1 VLHHFTDAVRYLEI
15 LARATLVACAFR
27 WKFMY
32 QYRWFTCFISAELVR
47 SCLLLV
53 LDRHLP
59 RYAKIWSLTQPVLWV
74 FQIGAVFE
82 LLFLIY
88 RQKQFPQR
96 LRRQL
101 FTYYLPFAIAFSA
114 VVTLYEPLDTVKGP
128 WWLLITISITKWL
141 AWICL
146 FLLLAQDVLDV
157 TDTPKLQRELLLH
170 RRLLFLY
177 VGLTPGLM
185 GILVLVQ
192 EQGVAEIASF
202 CSEISWLLCLICWV
216 AFWRP
221 SSLRQ
226 AGVSGK
232 VL

>member
-1 VLHHFTDAVRYLEI
+1 
-15 LARATLVACAFR
+15 
-27 WKFMY
+27 MY

-47 SCLLLV
+47 SCLLLA

-82 LLFLIY
+82 LLFLIDG
-88 RQKQFPQR
+88 QKPFPQKY
-96 LRRQL
+96 RRQL

-114 VVTLYEPLDTVKGP
+114 VVTLYEPLDTAWRP

-146 FLLLAQDVLDV
+146 LLLLAQDVLDV
-157 TDTPKLQRELLLH
+157 SDTPKLHRALVLH
-170 RRLLFLY
+170 RHLLFLY

-192 EQGVAEIASF
+192 NQNVAEIASL
-202 CSEISWLLCLICWV
+202 CSEISWLLCLLLWIT
-216 AFWRP
+216 FLRP
-221 SSLRQ
+221 SGLRET
-226 AGVSGK
+226 VVPSRTS
-232 VL
+232 